1 MKMHGTRQGAR
12 ACLDLCIETL
22 TSQDLEPTIRDHRS
36 VVDKSGKS
44 GSRDAVVQELRT
56 RK

>member
-12 ACLDLCIETL
+12 ACLDLCVETL